1 MKKEGA
7 AQPRAVVPAEAVAVA
22 VVPTQTAA
30 QPDKAGFPR
39 EAAVSA
45 LVVSV
50 LVAKLE
56 AFPRESPASPTVNPV
71 YAST

>member
-1 MKKEGA
+1 VKKKET
-7 AQPRAVVPAEAVAVA
+7 AQPRSMMPTETVTVA